1 MGKYKDPQFQKRYDD
16 PKNYP
21 LASEVRIALGLEGG
35 IGDIPRSLRFPI
47 TPFKINETWID
58 MLTITH
64 YDREPDFA
72 PKGHTLITCSINQ
85 FYPDYDAWHALYQ
98 EPAAY
103 RCEKQRIGQETIMS
117 IETRFPHMKG
127 KLKLLDVATP
137 KTFERYCNAY
147 RGVFMAFLPTVSG
160 KMMAHTGPIKCLQN
174 IFLSGQWLQPP
185 GGLPVALITGKD
197 TVMRLCKIRK
207 QPFIY

>member
-21 LASEVRIALGLEGG
+21 LASEVCIALGLEGG

-72 PKGHTLITCSINQ
+72 PKDTL
-85 FYPDYDAWHALYQ
+85 
-98 EPAAY
+98 
-103 RCEKQRIGQETIMS
+103 
-117 IETRFPHMKG
+117 
-127 KLKLLDVATP
+127 
-137 KTFERYCNAY
+137 
-147 RGVFMAFLPTVSG
+147 
-160 KMMAHTGPIKCLQN
+160 
-174 IFLSGQWLQPP
+174 
-185 GGLPVALITGKD
+185 
-197 TVMRLCKIRK
+197 
-207 QPFIY
+207 